1 MHVKGKRP
9 NFMFI
14 VLLVIESILSWR
26 NSWRFLGKAIVMEN
40 VISYIWRLPS
50 KFESKFLSLVLIHL
64 ISLVKN
70 SQLPLLIGLFRG
82 KFKLA
87 IGN

>member
-1 MHVKGKRP
+1 MHMHVKGKRP

-64 ISLVKN
+64 ISLVK
-70 SQLPLLIGLFRG
+70 
-82 KFKLA
+82 K
-87 IGN
+87 